1 MNRRWTI
8 ISLLALVVILISACG
23 APLTTLNIPT
33 DQRPLARTS
42 GASGLVTA
50 DEEQTLIKL
59 YRQVN
64 PGVVSIRVL
73 KRGPMDQAAGGAG
86 SGFIYDAQGHVVTN
100 AHVVR
105 DADLIDVV
113 LHNETIVAAEV
124 IGLDDDS
131 DLAVLKVDLPTDQR
145 TPLPLGDSDAVVPGQ
160 RVIAIGNPFGQQSS
174 MTTGIVSAV
183 GRIIPSLTP
192 FSIPQAIQTDAAI
205 NPGNSGGP
213 LLNLKGEVIGVN
225 AQIESTV
232 RANSGVGFAIPVNI
246 VKRVVPALIEAGEF
260 TWPWLGVGGVSLT
273 PRIAKANELSV
284 QRGAYIVDVPSEGP
298 AASAGLQG
306 ASSETEVDGLPIKV
320 GGDVVVAADGEPI
333 RSMDDLILFISQHQP
348 GDQVALTVVRDGE
361 QIEVSVTLATR
372 PEELGP

>member
-1 MNRRWTI
+1 MNCRWTI

-42 GASGLVTA
+42 DASGLVTA
-50 DEEQTLIKL
+50 AEEQNLIEL

-64 PGVVSIRVL
+64 PGVVSIHVL
-73 KRGPMDQAAGGAG
+73 KRGPMDQAADGAG
-86 SGFIYDAQGHVVTN
+86 SGFILDEEGHVVTN

-113 LHNETIVAAEV
+113 LYDETIVSAEV

-131 DLAVLKVDLPTDQR
+131 DLAVLEVDLPTDQR

-273 PRIAKANELSV
+273 PRIAKANGLSV
-284 QRGAYIVDVPSEGP
+284 QRGAYIVDVPNEGP

-306 ASSETEVDGLPIKV
+306 ASGETEVDGLPIEV

-333 RSMDDLILFISQHQP
+333 RNMDDLILFISQHQP
-348 GDQVALTVVRDGE
+348 GDQVALTVIRDGE
-361 QIEVSVTLATR
+361 QIEVSVTLVTR
-372 PEELGP
+372 PEELGS